1 MKILALILAL
11 SLSSVAY
18 AENEIVGAFG
28 VRLGDAIDERMEF
41 VEQNDKGALVYKFT
55 PDKRHEYFSE
65 YTVLATIKTKIIFR
79 IIAIHQYANKE
90 ACHGRRRIL
99 RVALSKK
106 YGKASG
112 LTSFIPVWKNDNRAI
127 LLNCKGYP
135 EKGLQL
141 EYLDKDLET
150 RAMEEKADD
159 VKDSL

>member
-1 MKILALILAL
+1 
-11 SLSSVAY
+11 
-18 AENEIVGAFG
+18 
-28 VRLGDAIDERMEF
+28 
-41 VEQNDKGALVYKFT
+41 
-55 PDKRHEYFSE
+55 
-65 YTVLATIKTKIIFR
+65 
-79 IIAIHQYANKE
+79 
-90 ACHGRRRIL
+90 L